1 MDQGDGVSGPLL
13 QEEVF
18 MKNFIMKRVNVCV
31 FAFILISSAL
41 FSACGK
47 DNNEE
52 ASVVYSEL
60 KADDSEEH
68 DVVTSNIGDE
78 QMANEELSKGIIN
91 ISIDH
96 VDQSVEWE
104 DNESVEALE
113 NLIDEK
119 GSMTIQMRM
128 YGDFE
133 QVGSLGADI
142 TSDDVQMTTGPGD
155 IVLYNGNQIVIFYG
169 SNTWAYT
176 KLGKLKASPE
186 ELESMLANGDVEVFL
201 SLSE

>member
-1 MDQGDGVSGPLL
+1 
-13 QEEVF
+13 
-18 MKNFIMKRVNVCV
+18 MKNFIMRRFNVCV
-31 FAFILISSAL
+31 LAFILISSAL

-60 KADDSEEH
+60 KADTSVEQ

-104 DNESVEALE
+104 DNESVEALK
-113 NLIDEK
+113 NLIDEN

-176 KLGKLKASPE
+176 KLGKLKASQE

>member
-1 MDQGDGVSGPLL
+1 
-13 QEEVF
+13 
-18 MKNFIMKRVNVCV
+18 MKNFLMKRVNVCV

-60 KADDSEEH
+60 KADTSVEQ

-78 QMANEELSKGIIN
+78 QLANEELSKQIIN

-96 VDQSVEWE
+96 VDQAVEWE
-104 DNESVEALE
+104 DNESVEAIE

-119 GSMTIQMRM
+119 ESMTIQMRM

-176 KLGKLKASPE
+176 KLGKLKASQE
-186 ELESMLANGDVEVFL
+186 ELESMLANGDVEVSL
-201 SLSE
+201 SLNK

>member
-1 MDQGDGVSGPLL
+1 
-13 QEEVF
+13 
-18 MKNFIMKRVNVCV
+18 MKNFLMKRVNVCV
-31 FAFILISSAL
+31 LAFILISSAL

-60 KADDSEEH
+60 KADTSAEQ

-176 KLGKLKASPE
+176 KLGKLKASQE

>member
-1 MDQGDGVSGPLL
+1 
-13 QEEVF
+13 
-18 MKNFIMKRVNVCV
+18 MKNFLMKRVNVCV

-41 FSACGK
+41 FSACGR

-60 KADDSEEH
+60 KADTSAEQ

-78 QMANEELSKGIIN
+78 KLANEELSKGIIN

-176 KLGKLKASPE
+176 KLGKLKASQE